1 VDPGVLLPALLV
13 GAGMAT
19 VAVGLLTKLR
29 SRDESLAD
37 ILDLPYGEQD
47 VPVTVVT
54 ERSTA
59 LFEGAPGLVN
69 LATSIVD
76 RFDERNS
83 LSKLLE
89 RAQLALR
96 PGEYILLSVAGGT
109 LGALFLLALTGE
121 WLYGPVA
128 VALAVLVAMM
138 YPRMR
143 ISRRQRAI
151 EEQLPDAISLIAGSL
166 TAGHTFLRAMQMM
179 VEEAPAPLSEEFARV
194 VQETR
199 LGDSVVDALDR
210 MAQRI
215 GLRDLEW
222 IVQAIRIQQTVGGKL
237 ADLLYTLADYIRSRE
252 EIRREV
258 RVLTA
263 EGRISAWFLGG
274 LPVLVLLA
282 IQATNP
288 DYMKPMYQGWGV
300 PVMIGTFV
308 SVGCGVALILKMSKI
323 KI

>member
-1 VDPGVLLPALLV
+1 VEPGVLLPALLV
-13 GAGMAT
+13 GGGLAIVIT
-19 VAVGLLTKLR
+19 GLLSRLR
-29 SRDESLAD
+29 QRDESLAE

-47 VPVTVVT
+47 VPVTAVT
-54 ERSTA
+54 ERSNTM
-59 LFEGAPGLVN
+59 FEGAAGLVN
-69 LATSIVD
+69 VASSLVE
-76 RFDERNS
+76 RFDERRS
-83 LSKLLE
+83 LGQLLE

-96 PGEYILLSVAGGT
+96 PGEYIILSVAGAGVT
-109 LGALFLLALTGE
+109 ALLLLALTGE
-121 WLYGPVA
+121 WLYLPIAIAIA
-128 VALAVLVAMM
+128 VFAAMM
-138 YPRMR
+138 YPRIR

-179 VEEAPAPLSEEFARV
+179 TEEAAPPLSEEFARV

-237 ADLLYTLADYIRSRE
+237 ADLLYTLADYIRARE

-258 RVLTA
+258 KVLTA
-263 EGRISAWFLGG
+263 EGRISAWFLGA
-274 LPVLVLLA
+274 LPVLVLLS
-282 IQATNP
+282 IQVTNP
-288 DYMKPMYQGWGV
+288 GYMKPMYQGWGI
-300 PVMIGTFV
+300 PVLVGTFI
-308 SVGCGVALILKMSKI
+308 SVACGVALILKMAKI